1 MSGIQITSLISA
13 LLTGLIGLF
22 GTIVGIYYQRK
33 SETRRQ
39 LANQIYQPLYDELV
53 KVAEGDL
60 PFDTSDEQ
68 FCSYW
73 SELDRY
79 WQSRVDAELRGRL
92 EDYTNLLDVADSAFL
107 EIAEEIVSNRK
118 LHEIKDTR
126 SASGSSEYVEAK
138 LLFKKSSSGGRSTYT
153 ALVDWF
159 GAYSTAL
166 FESTDI
172 DELRENLEEQADDL
186 SPEHRRAIDA
196 WEDEHLVELGK
207 AIQEADSE
215 VDYPDDV
222 SSTEEL
228 FERLKTEAESLSI
241 AVKRKADSLI

>member
-1 MSGIQITSLISA
+1 MSGIQITPLISA
-13 LLTGLIGLF
+13 LLTGLIGLL
-22 GTIVGIYYQRK
+22 GTLAGVYYQRK

-39 LANQIYQPLYDELV
+39 LASKIYRPLYDELV
-53 KVAEGDL
+53 EVAEGEL

-68 FCSYW
+68 FSSYW
-73 SELDRY
+73 SGLDRY
-79 WQSRVDAELRGRL
+79 WQSRVDEALQKRL
-92 EDYTNLLDVADSAFL
+92 EEYTTLLAVANSAFL

-118 LHEIKDTR
+118 LHEVKNSR
-126 SASGSSEYVEAK
+126 SGGGSSEYVDVK
-138 LLFKKSSSGGRSTYT
+138 LLFKQSSSGGRKTYT

-166 FESTDI
+166 LESTDI
-172 DELRENLEEQADDL
+172 DELRENLEKRADEL
-186 SPEHRRAIDA
+186 SPEHRRAIDS

-207 AIQEADSE
+207 AIQQADDS

-222 SSTEEL
+222 SSTDEL

-241 AVKRKADSLI
+241 AVKQKADSLI